1 MEEDFDNIEILSA
14 KSVAEI
20 YYLFGDY
27 SGYVKTTHYETL
39 LKAYKNLKVRH
50 QRLLDLAGSS
60 YL

>member
-1 MEEDFDNIEILSA
+1 LSA

-27 SGYVKTTHYETL
+27 SGYVKTAHYETL